1 MISEETDTSTSVADF
16 EAISK
21 SLEGI
26 AKTSKIV
33 GRSITSAF
41 ADGVISGK
49 RFQDVVRSVGLSL
62 SSSLL
67 KSALKP
73 LETGLSGLFNSGFQ
87 QLFSG
92 FGGLGSVAA
101 QANGGVVSQ
110 GVIQPFANGGVISS
124 PAYFPLGRG
133 LGLMGERG
141 AEAILPLARGADG
154 KLGVRAGEGGR
165 SPTQISVQVVT
176 RDAESFRGSEAQ
188 VSAAIARAVARGQR
202 AL

>member
-1 MISEETDTSTSVADF
+1 MISEDTDTSTSVAEL

-26 AKTSKIV
+26 AKTSKLV

-73 LETGLSGLFNSGFQ
+73 LETGLSSLFNSGF
-87 QLFSG
+87 
-92 FGGLGSVAA
+92 
-101 QANGGVVSQ
+101 
-110 GVIQPFANGGVISS
+110 
-124 PAYFPLGRG
+124 
-133 LGLMGERG
+133 
-141 AEAILPLARGADG
+141 
-154 KLGVRAGEGGR
+154 
-165 SPTQISVQVVT
+165 
-176 RDAESFRGSEAQ
+176 
-188 VSAAIARAVARGQR
+188 
-202 AL
+202 